1 MDEIRATGTVVGH
14 NSRRYYRDVLIH
26 PVVRFGTPD
35 GRTVEFESG
44 VGSNVPPGVGEEV
57 EVIYDPLRP
66 EAAKLPLGSTLRFGP
81 RTFVVA
87 GVLVL
92 GVALLF
98 FLFFLMMVLLVFL

>member
-14 NSRRYYRDVLIH
+14 NPRRYHRNVLIH

-44 VGSNVPPGVGEEV
+44 SGSNVPPGVGEEV
-57 EVIYDPLRP
+57 AVLYDPLRP
-66 EAAKLPLGSTLRFGP
+66 EEAKLPLGSTMRFRP

-87 GVLVL
+87 GALAL
-92 GVALLF
+92 GVMVLF
-98 FLFFLMMVLLVFL
+98 FLFFLAMVLLLLL